1 MEVEDVLA
9 KWGGREIVG
18 ARIEE
23 LIRGFQ
29 PEIVV
34 CSNYNAD
41 AYEHFEHKAV
51 GLITR
56 DVILSLRDQG
66 FEAVK
71 GCLVSVDPFQ
81 NLQEEPIRLNL
92 MAPDPKSGYSY
103 REIQVAALKEHQTQ
117 GDSSLIGV
125 ELLPNFEWEQYL
137 AVYWDL
143 EISFEE
149 YFASG

>member
-1 MEVEDVLA
+1 VEKVLER
-9 KWGGREIVG
+9 WGGREAIST
-18 ARIEE
+18 AIEE

-34 CSNYNAD
+34 CSDSNPD

-56 DVILSLRDQG
+56 DVVLDLKGQG

-71 GCLVSVDPFQ
+71 GFLVSVDPFQ
-81 NLQEEPIRLNL
+81 DLYEELIRLDL
-92 MAPDPKSGYSY
+92 MDPHPKSGYTY

-125 ELLPNFEWEQYL
+125 ELLPNFGWEQYL
-137 AVYWDL
+137 PVYWDL
-143 EISFEE
+143 EVSLEE
-149 YFASG
+149 YLSSG